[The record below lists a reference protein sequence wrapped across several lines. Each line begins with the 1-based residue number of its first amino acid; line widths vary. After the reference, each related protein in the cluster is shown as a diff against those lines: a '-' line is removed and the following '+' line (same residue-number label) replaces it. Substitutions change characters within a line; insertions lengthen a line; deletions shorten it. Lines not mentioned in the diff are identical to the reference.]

1 MKHVILLSLTL
12 TLLCTLSI
20 SAQIGI
26 SSGGTTRKFVTPPGG
41 PGSSYNKAISIHGTK
56 KDSGVHAEYA
66 YLASHFPGAKPL
78 NHSREFYTYRMYDVI
93 TFQTSAGE
101 KRALY
106 FQVFLNN

>member
-1 MKHVILLSLTL
+1 MKNVILLSLAFTL
-12 TLLCTLSI
+12 PSTVPM

-26 SSGGTTRKFVTPPGG
+26 SSGGTTRTFVTPPGG

-56 KDSGVHAEYA
+56 KDTGVHAEYA

-78 NHSREFYTYRMYDVI
+78 HHSREFYTYRMYDVI
-93 TFQTSAGE
+93 TFQTAAGQ

-106 FQVFLNN
+106 FQVFLSN